1 LKYLLGEGARV
12 ERMDKPI
19 MLRAMVC
26 EASEEMK
33 ELLIRY
39 GATTKFSEEEQA
51 EWAEYCSQAKTE
63 GNAS

>member
-1 LKYLLGEGARV
+1 
-12 ERMDKPI
+12 MDKPI